1 MTIKNRLKQA
11 YKQAPWRLHTQKGV
25 LFLILA
31 ILAASI
37 LWIMV
42 TVSVEASAAGLD
54 IQWLNSERDRLERE
68 NASLITEYAS
78 LTSSTSLSD
87 RAKVLGFE
95 QASGASIS
103 YVYMDGHVGRKVQ
116 ISAPPPGADLPP
128 ILVRPEYTISLS
140 EWMLQGIIRMNEYSL
155 EVSP

>member
-1 MTIKNRLKQA
+1 VIIKNRLKQA
-11 YKQAPWRLHTQKGV
+11 YKQAPWRLHTQKGL

-31 ILAASI
+31 ILGASI

-68 NASLITEYAS
+68 NASMVTEYAS
-78 LTSSTSLSD
+78 LTSAASLAD
-87 RAKVLGFE
+87 RAKDLGFE
-95 QASGASIS
+95 KATTDSIS
-103 YVYMDGHVGRKVQ
+103 YVYVDGYQGRKVQ
-116 ISAPPPGADLPP
+116 ISAPPPGSDLPP
-128 ILVRPEYTISLS
+128 ILIRPEYTVSLS
-140 EWMLQGIIRMNEYSL
+140 EWMLQGILQLNRQSL